1 MERYLKEKT
10 VPVLL
15 NQKVEVILRNDSGTL
30 EVIPSLYSLSTLNFS
45 FWWDDVNLILYFQ
58 PLLGMVPIPV
68 WSSVTWRYIETY
80 KVESGIIF
88 KVDAIRGGVSVLLRN
103 LKNFDYISYFIV
115 IEEDQLNITT
125 GKGTS
130 QKNFWKNSF
139 VSSLTNFTT
148 SFSPEES
155 KPFYYVVPSDYGLK
169 TINLGVNLNNLTKQ
183 IVVEFDGTEVTV
195 DLVDNN
201 GNLVARREGFLT
213 NDPMIE
219 WNAEGTRTDFT
230 VQKIGNSHY
239 IVYSVS
245 IVSFGE
251 KHDINVTWRTETGR
265 QNQIPVFS
273 LQKGILPRVEGY
285 ASLTYDKNMICEL
298 EYKIIKINNI
308 KNYKIYNLNF
318 LDQVRYRKEET
329 IPEVVRYLSQFQK
342 VEQTAF
348 IGYSI
353 TRLILSHELFGEWKE
368 KYLRQCYYP
377 RFLSLLSNSDW
388 KDFLPFFTSPEYGV
402 TNYHLLFH

>member
-1 MERYLKEKT
+1 MEIYLKEKT
-10 VPVLL
+10 VPVLP

-219 WNAEGTRTDFT
+219 WNAEGT
-230 VQKIGNSHY
+230 
-239 IVYSVS
+239 YSVS

-251 KHDINVTWRTETGR
+251 KYEIGVTWRTETGM

-273 LQKGILPRVEGY
+273 LQKGILPRIDGY
-285 ASLTYDKNMICEL
+285 ASLTKNKNMICEL
-298 EYKIIKINNI
+298 EYKIIKINNVRI
-308 KNYKIYNLNF
+308 YKIYNLNF
-318 LDQVRYRKEET
+318 LDQVRHGKEET